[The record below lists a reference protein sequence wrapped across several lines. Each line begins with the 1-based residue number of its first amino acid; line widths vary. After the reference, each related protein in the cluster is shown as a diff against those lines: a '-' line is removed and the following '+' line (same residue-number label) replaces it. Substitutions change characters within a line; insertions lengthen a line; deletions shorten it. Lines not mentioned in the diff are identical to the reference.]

1 MISAISKVLSKSQ
14 QHRLVSLSC
23 DITRNISFPEGGFKY
38 SVVYS
43 SVGRFGPSSP
53 SKVHPN
59 SDTAYSRLQMDLPG
73 KQPHVPMPISKCL
86 PNTKWLKPKTSSTA
100 AQRFCC
106 VEEASFPHRITRIH
120 GGFSRVQ
127 CRWGDDVDLPCLRT
141 LAGAG
146 QSGLNPHDP
155 SLLWTGLVLELFLS
169 LAFLFMPQG
178 FSHWSAVPGH
188 SYHPGVV
195 LLGQRIRTRKERNGP
210 ASQVILRIHETPHSK
225 SISFV
230 RTSLVVQW

>member
-1 MISAISKVLSKSQ
+1 MISAISKALSQSQ

-23 DITRNISFPEGGFKY
+23 NVTRNVSFPEGGVKY
-38 SVVYS
+38 SIVYS

-59 SDTAYSRLQMDLPG
+59 SDTAFSRLQTDLPG
-73 KQPHVPMPISKCL
+73 KQSHIPIPISKCR
-86 PNTKWLKPKTSSTA
+86 PNTEGLKPKISSTA
-100 AQRFCC
+100 AQHFCS
-106 VEEASFPHRITRIH
+106 VEEASFPHRITRTH
-120 GGFSRVQ
+120 GNFSRVQ
-127 CRWGDDVDLPCLRT
+127 YRWGDDMALPCLRT

-146 QSGLNPHDP
+146 QPGLNPHDP
-155 SLLWTGLVLELFLS
+155 SLLWTGVVLKLFLS

-195 LLGQRIRTRKERNGP
+195 LLGQRIRTREDRNGP

-225 SISFV
+225 SVLFV